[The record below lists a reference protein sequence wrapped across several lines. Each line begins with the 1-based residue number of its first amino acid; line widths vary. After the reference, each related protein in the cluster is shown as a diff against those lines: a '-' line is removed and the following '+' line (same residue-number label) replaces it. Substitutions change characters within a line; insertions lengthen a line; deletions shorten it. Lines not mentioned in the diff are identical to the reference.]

1 MQYEPTDVGL
11 AESTVADIIE
21 QVIDLSD
28 PFKDALGIAGD
39 ALEALDA
46 FLISNPEPFA
56 AATQAIIDEIDNVR
70 EDLFE
75 SGIKLKVIHP
85 FKYGKNTRTAVKQ
98 TLLGQ
103 VVVDEAQ
110 NPSDLANWTDKQIL
124 TIQNSKLTP
133 PLSFDQANR
142 ILISTI
148 TNPGINAPT
157 FSGPIEALN
166 IVFIAPSPSQ
176 LLPSLNAFSAIF
188 KFPELTRI
196 KRKLGAILSKQG
208 VYLTWKTE
216 GNELGFR
223 IYKKGSN
230 IAFLDQR
237 RRSFHDNTV
246 PGPADKSDYEVKALI
261 NQEGVQEE
269 IDVEFTFTQLKDEDL
284 QVNKDDWIPYT
295 PVKMI
300 AGASDA
306 NNMLK
311 QAIFDMGVYAKA
323 AAGGISAASDAIQN
337 KINQINSFTEKY
349 QNLLD
354 VIANGAASGCYVG
367 SYSGT
372 TGVDDLVDDMA
383 NSSGVPEGLNFCVIA
398 SFVGGTASLDG
409 LKTLLGL

>member
-1 MQYEPTDVGL
+1 MLYEPTDLGL
-11 AESTVADIIE
+11 ADSTVTDIIE
-21 QVIDLSD
+21 QVIALSD
-28 PFKDALGIAGD
+28 PMKDALEIAGD
-39 ALEALDA
+39 TLEALDA
-46 FLISNPEPFA
+46 FLIANAEPFA
-56 AATQAIIDEIDNVR
+56 VAAQLIIDEIDNVR

-85 FKYGKNTRTAVKQ
+85 FKYGKNTRTNVKQ

-103 VVVDEAQ
+103 LVVDEAQ
-110 NPSDLANWTDKQIL
+110 NPSQLANWTDQQIL

-157 FSGPIEALN
+157 FSGPVEALN
-166 IVFIAPSPSQ
+166 IVFATLSPSQ
-176 LLPSLNAFSAIF
+176 LLSSIDAFSAIF
-188 KFPELTRI
+188 KFPDLTRI
-196 KRKLGAILSKQG
+196 KRKLGAILAKQG
-208 VYLTWKTE
+208 VYLTWKTA

-230 IAFLDQR
+230 IAFLDTR

-269 IDVEFTFTQLKDEDL
+269 IDVEFVFTQLKDEDL
-284 QVNKDDWIPYT
+284 RTNKDDWIPYT

-306 NNMLK
+306 NDMLK
-311 QAIFDMGVYAKA
+311 QALFDMGVYAKA
-323 AAGGISAASDAIQN
+323 AQGGIAAASKAIQN
-337 KINQINSFTEKY
+337 KINQINSFIEKY

-354 VIANGAASGCYVG
+354 VITNGAASGCYVA

-372 TGVDDLVDDMA
+372 TGVDDLVKDMSD
-383 NSSGVPEGLNFCVIA
+383 SSGVPDGLNFCVIA